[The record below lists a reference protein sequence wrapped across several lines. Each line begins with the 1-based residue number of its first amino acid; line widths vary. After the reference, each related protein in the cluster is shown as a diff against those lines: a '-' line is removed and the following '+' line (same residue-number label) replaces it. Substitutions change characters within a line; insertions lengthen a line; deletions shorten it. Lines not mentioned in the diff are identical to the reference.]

1 MQGTDISATLR
12 ERYFGEEKELFGE
25 KPDATTE
32 EDYLPRQ
39 SGSLEWRSDRGEIG
53 IGKGVM
59 DSTAGSATIK
69 TRDEMN
75 QLMKDMQQEA
85 LSMQREEAK
94 Q

>member
-1 MQGTDISATLR
+1 M
-12 ERYFGEEKELFGE
+12 
-25 KPDATTE
+25 
-32 EDYLPRQ
+32 
-39 SGSLEWRSDRGEIG
+39 G

-85 LSMQREEAK
+85 LSM
-94 Q
+94 